1 MRKLSALFLPILA
14 CVASPAAAQVI
25 VYEEVVTYEV
35 VEEVVEEA
43 DALSAE
49 EVATWQAQGGERFV
63 QTLAESDAAAPV
75 SHGLAAFGPFRVLDE
90 GRAALVDVTDAKSP
104 AAFAAMLRAYPGI
117 AELELVECPGTF
129 DDHANLRLGR
139 MIRAAGLI
147 THVPAGGSV
156 RSGAVELFLAGAT
169 RRIDDGAEF
178 AVHAWQDEDGRQAS
192 DFAANDPDNAK
203 YIAYYRE
210 MGMDAQEARAFYAMT
225 NSAPF
230 ESALWLD
237 AAQMR
242 GWVRSDGAPP
252 RPAPA
257 QGAIRFA
264 GLDSAP
270 LLK

>member
-14 CVASPAAAQVI
+14 CLATPAMAQAI
-25 VYEEVVTYEV
+25 VYEQVFTYEV

-43 DALSAE
+43 DDLSPE
-49 EVATWQAQGGERFV
+49 QVATWQAQGGERFV
-63 QTLAESDAAAPV
+63 QTLAEPQAAPIPR
-75 SHGLAAFGPFRVLDE
+75 GIAAFGPFRVLDE

-117 AELELVECPGTF
+117 AELELVDCPGTY

-139 MIRAAGLI
+139 MIRAAGLA
-147 THVPAGGSV
+147 THVPANGSV

-178 AVHAWQDEDGRQAS
+178 AVHAWQDEDGHQAS
-192 DFAANDPDNAK
+192 DYAASDPDNAK

-210 MGMDAQEARAFYAMT
+210 MGMAAQEARAFYAMT

-242 GWVRSDGAPP
+242 GWVRSDGM
-252 RPAPA
+252 PARA
-257 QGAIRFA
+257 AYAIRFA
-264 GLDSAP
+264 GLDSGP

>member
-1 MRKLSALFLPILA
+1 MRKLSALFLPIIACLA
-14 CVASPAAAQVI
+14 TPATAQTI
-25 VYEEVVTYEV
+25 VYEQVVTYEV
-35 VEEVVEEA
+35 VEEVGEEA
-43 DALSAE
+43 VDLSPDQ
-49 EVATWQAQGGERFV
+49 VATWQAQGGERLV
-63 QTLAESDAAAPV
+63 ETLAETQAAAPIP
-75 SHGLAAFGPFRVLDE
+75 HGVAAFGPFRVLDQ
-90 GRAALVDVTDAKSP
+90 GRAALVDVTDARSP

-139 MIRAAGLI
+139 MIRAAGLA
-147 THVPAGGSV
+147 TRVPANGSV

-169 RRIDDGAEF
+169 RRIDEGAEF

-192 DFAANDPDNAK
+192 DFAASDPDNAK

-210 MGMDAQEARAFYAMT
+210 MGMSADEARAFYAMT

-237 AAQMR
+237 AGQMR
-242 GWVRSDGAPP
+242 GWVRTDGV
-252 RPAPA
+252 PARA
-257 QGAIRFA
+257 AGAIRFA